1 MDAVPTKVSGHA
13 GASAGAGAMD
23 RVRNYPISQFTGR
36 VLFAVLLTMALASTS
51 GIVSAATAQVPAA
64 DWDQRQSPAYLYL
77 FDPQLSTSTSSFSPD
92 AFVDRYGSAF
102 DKASDELSQVFGLT
116 GQLPITV
123 WVDANTTMTTLYP
136 SAQGAGAS
144 PVVSGLRPGDLVVDA
159 TALAQATDVE
169 ATNAIRGA
177 VARELLIVA
186 TGGKLSAGFMEGMV
200 LYAQRPVTAVVARYA
215 ADVQNASAQSSIL
228 TWADLNRDGATID
241 SDLGASEAYAI
252 TAYLFER
259 FSIAEYQTF
268 LKETRTQPSWREALQ
283 AAYKSNPVDMEKGW
297 RNNLSRWTNGGWK
310 TNVIAAFDLD
320 PARALL
326 ERGNY
331 TAANA
336 LLDRSRRLFDG
347 LGDEENLQAVDT
359 LIAQCNTGS
368 QAEEFMTQTQQA
380 LEHFAYAQANDL
392 LSQAEDQYAQLPPE
406 QRPLET
412 IQQYRDLTNQGV
424 TATAELANAHKLAN
438 SWTDYP
444 DARESAI
451 TAGQQ
456 FAALGD
462 ADHVAESRG
471 VLADIDRRQRRLVY
485 LLGGFALVSGAWL
498 LLWRRT
504 SAAKQLQW
512 PKHLPDSSSP
522 SETAN

>member
-1 MDAVPTKVSGHA
+1 
-13 GASAGAGAMD
+13 MD

-36 VLFAVLLTMALASTS
+36 VLFAVLLALTLASAS
-51 GIVSAATAQVPAA
+51 GIVVDASAQEPAA
-64 DWDQRQSPAYLYL
+64 VWEERQSSAFNYH
-77 FDPQLSTSTSSFSPD
+77 FDPRLSTSSASFSSGE
-92 AFVDRYGSAF
+92 FLDRYGPAF
-102 DKASDELSQVFGLT
+102 DKASTELSQVFGLT
-116 GQLPITV
+116 GLPLITV
-123 WVDANTTMTTLYP
+123 WVDSPTTMTALYS
-136 SAQGAGAS
+136 SATGTDLS

-159 TALAQATDVE
+159 TALARATEVE
-169 ATNAIRGA
+169 ATNEIRGA
-177 VARELLIVA
+177 VARELLTVA
-186 TGGKLSAGFMEGMV
+186 TDGKISAGFMEGMV
-200 LYAQRPVTAVVARYA
+200 LYAQRPVTAVVSRYA
-215 ADVQNASAQSSIL
+215 ADVQNANAQASIL

-241 SDLGASEAYAI
+241 SDLGSAEAYAI

-259 FSIAEYQTF
+259 FTIPEYQAF
-268 LKETRTQPSWREALQ
+268 LKEVRTQPSWREALQ
-283 AAYKSNPVDMEKGW
+283 AAYKIEPDKMEKGW
-297 RNNLSRWTNGGWK
+297 RNDLSRWTNGGWK

-331 TAANA
+331 TAAKA
-336 LLDRSRRLFDG
+336 QLDRSRVLFTG
-347 LGDEENLQAVDT
+347 LGDEANLQAVET
-359 LIAQCNTGS
+359 LTSQCDVGL
-368 QAEEFMTQTQQA
+368 QAETLMAQTQQA
-380 LEHFAYAQANDL
+380 LEKFSYAQANDL
-392 LSQAEDQYAQLPPE
+392 LSQAEDQYALLPPQ

-412 IQQYRDLTNQGV
+412 IQQYRDLTNQGI

-451 TAGQQ
+451 AAGQQ

-462 ADHVAESRG
+462 AEHVAESRD
-471 VLADIDRRQRRLVY
+471 VLMDIDRRQRRLVY
-485 LLGGFALVSGAWL
+485 LLGGFALISGAWL

-522 SETAN
+522 SETAS

>member
-1 MDAVPTKVSGHA
+1 
-13 GASAGAGAMD
+13 MD

-36 VLFAVLLTMALASTS
+36 VLFAVLLTMVLASTS
-51 GIVSAATAQVPAA
+51 GIVSVASAQEPSA
-64 DWDQRQSPAYLYL
+64 DWDQRESPAFMYL
-77 FDPQLSTSTSSFSPD
+77 FDPQLSTSSASFSPD

-116 GQLPITV
+116 TQLPIAV
-123 WVDANTTMTTLYP
+123 WVDAPTTMSSLYP
-136 SAQGAGAS
+136 STQSAGAS

-159 TALAQATDVE
+159 TALARATDVE
-169 ATNAIRGA
+169 ATSAIRGA
-177 VARELLIVA
+177 VARELLTIA
-186 TGGKLSAGFMEGMV
+186 TDGKLSAGFMEGMV
-200 LYAQRPVTAVVARYA
+200 LYAQRPVTAVVSRYA
-215 ADVQNASAQSSIL
+215 ADVQNANAQASIL
-228 TWADLNRDGATID
+228 TWADLNRDGAVID
-241 SDLGASEAYAI
+241 SDLRSSEAYAI

-259 FSIAEYQTF
+259 FTIGEYQAF
-268 LKETRTQPSWREALQ
+268 LKEVRTQPSWREALQ
-283 AAYKSNPVDMEKGW
+283 AAYKSQPNELEEGW

-310 TNVIAAFDLD
+310 SNVIAAFDLD

-331 TAANA
+331 VAARA
-336 LLDRSRRLFDG
+336 LLDRSQQLFSD
-347 LGDEENLQAVDT
+347 LGDEEILKAIEA
-359 LIAQCNTGS
+359 LIRQSAIGT
-368 QAEEFMTQTQQA
+368 QAETLMAQTQQA
-380 LEHFAYAQANDL
+380 LEQFSYAQANDL

-406 QRPLET
+406 HRPIEA
-412 IQQYRDLTNQGV
+412 IQQYRDLTNQGIL
-424 TATAELANAHKLAN
+424 ATAELANAHKLAN

-462 ADHVAESRG
+462 ADHVAESRD

-485 LLGGFALVSGAWL
+485 LLGGFALISGAWL

>member
-1 MDAVPTKVSGHA
+1 
-13 GASAGAGAMD
+13 MD
-23 RVRNYPISQFTGR
+23 RVRIYPISQFTGR
-36 VLFAVLLTMALASTS
+36 VLFAVLLTMALVSTC
-51 GIVSAATAQVPAA
+51 GLVSVTSAQEAAQ
-64 DWDQRQSPAYLYL
+64 DWDQRQSPAFMYL
-77 FDPQLSTSTSSFSPD
+77 FDPQLSTSSSSFSPD
-92 AFVDRYGSAF
+92 AFVDRYGTAF

-116 GQLPITV
+116 GQPPITV
-123 WVDANTTMTTLYP
+123 WVDANTTMTSLYP
-136 SAQGAGAS
+136 SAQGTS

-159 TALAQATDVE
+159 SALAQATDVE

-177 VARELLIVA
+177 VARQLLIVA
-186 TGGKLSAGFMEGMV
+186 TDGKLSAGFMAGMV
-200 LYAQRPVTAVVARYA
+200 LYAQRPVTAVVSRYA

-228 TWADLNRDGATID
+228 TWADLNRDGATVD
-241 SDLGASEAYAI
+241 SDLGESEAYAI

-283 AAYKSNPVDMEKGW
+283 AAYKSDPVDMEKGW

-331 TAANA
+331 TAASA
-336 LLDRSRRLFDG
+336 LLDNSRRLFDG
-347 LGDEENLQAVDT
+347 LGDEEKLTAVDT
-359 LIAQCNTGS
+359 LITQCDIGS
-368 QAEEFMTQTQQA
+368 QAENFMAQTQQA
-380 LEHFAYAQANDL
+380 LEHYSFAQANDL
-392 LSQAEDQYAQLPPE
+392 LSQAESQYAQLPPE

-412 IQQYRDLTNQGV
+412 IQQYRDLTNRGLF
-424 TATAELANAHKLAN
+424 ATAELANAHKLAN

-462 ADHVAESRG
+462 ADHVAESRD

-512 PKHLPDSSSP
+512 PKHLPGSSPP

>member
-1 MDAVPTKVSGHA
+1 MDAVPTKVSGNA

-23 RVRNYPISQFTGR
+23 RVRSYPISQFTGR

-51 GIVSAATAQVPAA
+51 GIVSADSAQEPAA
-64 DWDQRQSPAYLYL
+64 DWDQRETPAYLYL
-77 FDPQLSTSTSSFSPD
+77 FDPQLSTSSSTFSPD
-92 AFVDRYGSAF
+92 EFVDRYGAAF

-123 WVDANTTMTTLYP
+123 WVDAKTTMTSLYP
-136 SAQGAGAS
+136 SAQGAVAS

-159 TALAQATDVE
+159 TALARATDVE
-169 ATNAIRGA
+169 AINAIRGA
-177 VARELLIVA
+177 VARQLLIVA
-186 TGGKLSAGFMEGMV
+186 TDGKLSAGFMEGMV
-200 LYAQRPVTAVVARYA
+200 LYAQRPITAVVSRYA
-215 ADVQNASAQSSIL
+215 ADVQNANAQSSIL
-228 TWADLNRDGATID
+228 TWADLNRDGATVA

-259 FSIAEYQTF
+259 YSIAEYQTF
-268 LKETRTQPSWREALQ
+268 LNAFRTQPSWREALQ
-283 AAYKSNPVDMEKGW
+283 VAYKTDPAEMEKGW
-297 RNNLSRWTNGGWK
+297 RNNISRWTNGGWK

-336 LLDRSRRLFDG
+336 LLDRSEKLFGD
-347 LGDEENLQAVDT
+347 LGDEENLKAIEA
-359 LIAQCNTGS
+359 LISQSAIGS
-368 QAEEFMTQTQQA
+368 QAETFMAQTQQA
-380 LEHFAYAQANDL
+380 LEHFSYAQANDL

-406 QRPLET
+406 QRPIET
-412 IQQYRDLTNQGV
+412 IQQYRDLTNQGLM
-424 TATAELANAHKLAN
+424 ATAELANAHKLAN

-462 ADHVAESRG
+462 ADHVAESRD

-485 LLGGFALVSGAWL
+485 LLGGFALVSGVWL

-512 PKHLPDSSSP
+512 PKHLPGSSSP